1 MLSYL
6 RIRNFGIFKDVELEL
21 GPGLTVFTGE
31 TGAGKSMVVDA
42 LMACLGQRTSRDL
55 IRSGEDRAIIELVAS
70 LPGLSE
76 GGEGTPAPG
85 ESYDRM
91 APGVCEGAG
100 IPDAPGIPEKPGASG
115 HSGALEAPG
124 GPKDPGAADD
134 PLRPFLEG
142 SPEVII
148 QKDILPDRSYLR
160 LNGRLATSSLAQELG
175 GRLVDIHGRQEH
187 HSLLRPQNYLR
198 ILDGLGRSS
207 IEPVRRDFERFYR
220 ERQEILARITD
231 LGKDDKERQREIDL
245 LSYQVKEIEDAK
257 IRVGEEEELRKEF
270 AVLSSQERL
279 IELAERCYS
288 ALYDSHGP
296 RGAAWELVEEA
307 LECLRKSASIDERA
321 SRALESLEQA
331 AFQLEA
337 ALDSV
342 REYRRGLSVDPGR
355 LKVVSDRL
363 DLLQRLKSKYGDSL
377 TSVLEYGRK
386 ARERLEELT
395 RADETLSEIKD
406 KLSVVEAKMLEL
418 GQSLT
423 HLRRE
428 VASQMSSGVTSLIG
442 ELGMPGGCFTAE
454 VQTGREPFPWGYDRV
469 NFLFTANVG
478 ETPMP
483 VHKVASGG
491 ELSRL
496 MLAIKT
502 VLEKTDPVPT
512 LIFDEIDAG
521 IGGKAGQAV
530 AENLRRLGR
539 THQVLCVT
547 HLASIA
553 AAADNHYLVSKVQE
567 EGRTYATVRL
577 LSGEERIPEIARML
591 SGAED
596 QVSLEHA
603 RELLKGRGA

>member
-31 TGAGKSMVVDA
+31 TGAGKSMLVDA

-55 IRSGEDRAIIELVAS
+55 IRSGADRAVIELVAS
-70 LPGLSE
+70 LPEPSE
-76 GGEGTPAPG
+76 GTESSERGERLPSPRDSYGGDGSEAG
-85 ESYDRM
+85 E
-91 APGVCEGAG
+91 
-100 IPDAPGIPEKPGASG
+100 
-115 HSGALEAPG
+115 
-124 GPKDPGAADD
+124 D

-142 SPEVII
+142 SQEVII

-160 LNGRLATSSLAQELG
+160 LNGRLATSALAQELG
-175 GRLVDIHGRQEH
+175 GRLVDIHGQQEH
-187 HSLLRPQNYLR
+187 HSLLRPQNYLG
-198 ILDGLGRSS
+198 ILDGLSRSS
-207 IEPVRRDFERFYR
+207 IEPVRRDFELLYR
-220 ERQEILARITD
+220 ERQAILSRIAD

-245 LSYQVKEIEDAK
+245 LAYQVREIEDAGV
-257 IRVGEEEELRKEF
+257 RPGEEDELRREF
-270 AVLSSQERL
+270 AVLSSQEKL
-279 IELAERCYS
+279 IELAERCYA
-288 ALYDSHGP
+288 ALYEGHGP

-307 LECLRKSASIDERA
+307 LECLRKSASIDGAA
-321 SRALESLEQA
+321 SQALEALEQA

-355 LKVVSDRL
+355 LKLVSDRL
-363 DLLQRLKSKYGDSL
+363 DLIQRLKSKYGDSL
-377 TSVLEYGRK
+377 AGVLEYVEKAK
-386 ARERLEELT
+386 ARLTELT
-395 RADETLSEIKD
+395 HSHETLSELKD
-406 KLSVVEAKMLEL
+406 KLSALEGIMMEL
-418 GQSLT
+418 GRSWSE
-423 HLRRE
+423 LRRK
-428 VASQMSSGVTSLIG
+428 VASEKSAGVTSLKG
-442 ELGMPGGCFTAE
+442 ELGMPGGCFSAE
-454 VQTGREPFPWGYDRV
+454 IHSEREPFPWGYDRV
-469 NFLFTANVG
+469 SFLFTANAG

-483 VHKVASGG
+483 VHRVASGG

-496 MLAIKT
+496 MLAIKS

-530 AENLRRLGR
+530 AENLRKLGR

-577 LSGEERIPEIARML
+577 LTGEERIPEIARML
-591 SGAED
+591 SGTED
-596 QVSLEHA
+596 PVSLEHA
-603 RELLKGRGA
+603 RELLKSRGM